1 MPIVLRA
8 LSELA
13 AYSPTNSRTM
23 RHIIILSAV
32 LLAGCSTLNNYGI
45 GGEPRIACYTRDATA
60 ILDDK
65 IAGPASAHGSI
76 VRRITDA
83 DALCAPLRT
92 NAASAAQ

>member
-1 MPIVLRA
+1 
-8 LSELA
+8 
-13 AYSPTNSRTM
+13 M
-23 RHIIILSAV
+23 RYTLILSAV

-65 IAGPASAHGSI
+65 MAGPASAHGSI

-83 DALCAPLRT
+83 DALCAPLRAK
-92 NAASAAQ
+92 AASAAQ